1 MMLVV
6 CSGLIFADFAI
17 SFGPAYT
24 NYFVQAKNESQFA
37 GFPGALQETLKNS
50 KLIYLTPKGEVLTQ
64 EKVKNLS
71 KEENIILLCGH
82 YEGIDQRVLDKL
94 NVEEISVGD
103 YILTG
108 GEIPAMIVI
117 DAVSRNV
124 DGVISK
130 DSLEEESFSNSN
142 RNVRI
147 PTIYKTRNI

>member
-1 MMLVV
+1 MVIRPDVV
-6 CSGLIFADFAI
+6 YD
-17 SFGPAYT
+17 AY
-24 NYFVQAKNESQFA
+24 NSIDK
-37 GFPGALQETLKNS
+37 ETLKNS
-50 KLIYLTPKGEVLTQ
+50 KIIYLTPKGKVLTQ

-71 KEENIILLCGH
+71 KEKNIILLCGH

-94 NVEEISVGD
+94 EVEEISVGD

-124 DGVISK
+124 EGVISK

-147 PTIYKTRNI
+147 PTIYKTRNIWTNESTRNITFSEIIKK

>member
-1 MMLVV
+1 M
-6 CSGLIFADFAI
+6 
-17 SFGPAYT
+17 
-24 NYFVQAKNESQFA
+24 
-37 GFPGALQETLKNS
+37 
-50 KLIYLTPKGEVLTQ
+50 LTQ

-71 KEENIILLCGH
+71 KEKNIILLCGH

-94 NVEEISVGD
+94 EVEEISVGD

-124 DGVISK
+124 EGVISK